1 MQQVEVLRG
10 SQSHVRGQNAVAGA
24 VVMRSKDPTDEW
36 EGALRLGLG
45 NQKTRNIAGVVSGPI
60 VKNNLAFRLSAERQQ
75 RESYEPFVSYEPT
88 GNPRRVETPT
98 CVSNSCSR
106 PKTIPI
112 FTAA

>member
-1 MQQVEVLRG
+1 MGR
-10 SQSHVRGQNAVAGA
+10 RAA
-24 VVMRSKDPTDEW
+24 
-36 EGALRLGLG
+36 LGLG

-88 GNPRRVETPT
+88 GNPRRVENTNVRFKLLLTPE
-98 CVSNSCSR
+98 NH
-106 PKTIPI
+106 PD